1 MELFYFSL
9 YTVDF
14 VFVVDCIQIQSI
26 QIIFSKQIILYVN
39 YEQSKFNIFE
49 RTIIKKIK
57 KERNA

>member
-1 MELFYFSL
+1 MGLFYFSL

-14 VFVVDCIQIQSI
+14 VFVEDCIQIQFI
-26 QIIFSKQIILYVN
+26 QIILYVN